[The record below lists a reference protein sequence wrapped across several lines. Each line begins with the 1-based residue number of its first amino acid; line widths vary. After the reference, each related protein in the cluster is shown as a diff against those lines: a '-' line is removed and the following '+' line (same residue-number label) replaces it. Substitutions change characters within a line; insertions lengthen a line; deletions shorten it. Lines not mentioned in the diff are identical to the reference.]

1 MAICLLQ
8 ECNCY
13 LLLFEL
19 AFSLCT
25 KQEMHMWYIQ
35 INSCRIQVFQG
46 IQGSSKKIR
55 RVTFFYCIA
64 KCFGVYRNT
73 SQLKRVCSSLLG
85 GYKGKR
91 WKPLECSLSD
101 KLSCSTFVSKSN
113 TPFIPVLQ
121 GSCLASLV
129 WGVAPS
135 GWQCSR

>member
-1 MAICLLQ
+1 MVIYLLQ

-25 KQEMHMWYIQ
+25 IQEMHMWYIQ

-46 IQGSSKKIR
+46 IQGSSKNIR

-73 SQLKRVCSSLLG
+73 SQLKRVCLSLLLG
-85 GYKGKR
+85 ARRGRDGNLWNAVPQTNCLVAHLLVR
-91 WKPLECSLSD
+91 
-101 KLSCSTFVSKSN
+101 V
-113 TPFIPVLQ
+113 TPFSSQFYKMAV
-121 GSCLASLV
+121 
-129 WGVAPS
+129 
-135 GWQCSR
+135 